1 MIVSYHVDAELIVGT
16 LEEQPVP
23 LAFESSFQPCCF
35 FNDGHSDLD
44 EMEPPCNFNF
54 HFSDG

>member
-1 MIVSYHVDAELIVGT
+1 MIVSYHVDAGLIVGT
-16 LEEQPVP
+16 LEEQP